1 MDLPAPELG
10 RSVTIS
16 TIICFEVVY
25 DEIVRKSVRDG
36 GEIIIVQTNNAS
48 FGLTPESTQQLA
60 MTKLRAIE
68 FGRTAIQAST
78 VGVSAIVTPDG
89 RVTNETELFTPA
101 SFAAEVP
108 LRTSMTPASYLECV
122 ERWVVL
128 GLGVLITFF
137 AMRKRMADK
146 YEW

>member
-1 MDLPAPELG
+1 M
-10 RSVTIS
+10 TIS

-25 DEIVRKSVRDG
+25 DEIVRQSVRDG
-36 GEIIIVQTNNAS
+36 GEVIIVQTNNAS

-78 VGVSAIVTPDG
+78 VGVSAVVTPDG
-89 RVTNETELFTPA
+89 RVSNQTELFTQA

-108 LRTSMTPASYLECV
+108 LRTSMTPALYLEWF
-122 ERWVVL
+122 ERWAVL
-128 GLGVLITFF
+128 GLGALLTFF
-137 AMRKRMADK
+137 AMRKRLADK